1 MRTQNMVRISA
12 VLAVIAAVVI
22 VFLMKRAHDAQPIP
36 SAVPT
41 ASAVP
46 GPAVE
51 EPPLPKLVDLGSD
64 TCIPCKKMAPILD
77 ELKVEFAGR
86 FDVEFINVRK
96 EPAKVNL
103 YGLGMIPT
111 QIFFDAEGN
120 QLMRHQGF
128 FSRADILGAWKELGY
143 DFETPETDIAS
154 ASEELDHKVIAYY
167 FHGDMRCIT
176 CLAIEDQARSAIE
189 TAFAQQLESGTL
201 QWRPI
206 NYDQPD
212 NQHFIEE
219 YDLSMSSLV
228 LVHADNGE
236 QMEWKVLA
244 DVWELVDLLDSF
256 DRYVE
261 DQTRTYVDCH
271 L

>member
-1 MRTQNMVRISA
+1 MRTQNMVRIAA

-22 VFLMKRAHDAQPIP
+22 VVLMKQADDARPATP
-36 SAVPT
+36 AATT

-46 GPAVE
+46 APAVE
-51 EPPLPKLVDLGSD
+51 KPPLPKLVDLGSD

-77 ELKVEFAGR
+77 ELKAEFAGR

-96 EPAKVNL
+96 EQRKANA
-103 YGLGMIPT
+103 YGLSVIPT
-111 QIFFDAEGN
+111 QIFLDADGN
-120 QLMRHQGF
+120 QLLRHAGF
-128 FSRADILGAWKELGY
+128 FSRADILAAWKELGY
-143 DFETPETDIAS
+143 DFQSPESAVASGSET
-154 ASEELDHKVIAYY
+154 LDHKVIAYY
-167 FHGDMRCIT
+167 FHGEMRCIT

-189 TAFAQQLESGTL
+189 KAFARELESGTL
-201 QWRPI
+201 QWRAV

-212 NQHFIEE
+212 NEHFIEK
-219 YDLSMSSLV
+219 YDLAMSSLV

-244 DVWELVDLLDSF
+244 DVWELVDLIDSF
-256 DRYVE
+256 DQYVQDE
-261 DQTRTYVDCH
+261 TRAYVDRH

>member
-22 VFLMKRAHDAQPIP
+22 VILMKRADDAQPIP

-46 GPAVE
+46 APAVE

-77 ELKVEFAGR
+77 ELKAEFAGR

-96 EPAKVNL
+96 EQGKANL
-103 YGLGMIPT
+103 YGLSVIPT
-111 QIFFDAEGN
+111 QIFLDAEGN
-120 QLMRHQGF
+120 QLLRHAGF
-128 FSRADILGAWKELGY
+128 FSRADILAAWKELGY
-143 DFETPETDIAS
+143 DFETPGTDIARG
-154 ASEELDHKVIAYY
+154 AEEIDHQVIAYY

-176 CLAIEDQARSAIE
+176 CLAIEDQARTAIE
-189 TAFAQQLESGTL
+189 KAFAQELESGTL

-219 YDLSMSSLV
+219 YDLATSSLV

-236 QMEWKVLA
+236 QMEWKILA
-244 DVWELVDLLDSF
+244 DVWELVDLIDSF
-256 DRYVE
+256 DQYVE
-261 DQTRTYVDCH
+261 DETRAYVDRH